1 MLNDQNY
8 FDLSFNYKLRAGME
22 IFGGANNMFNNKPPV
37 TTQGPNANTF
47 PATYDV
53 LGTEFFIGASLKF

>member
-1 MLNDQNY
+1 
-8 FDLSFNYKLRAGME
+8 ME

-47 PATYDV
+47 SATYDV